1 MENTKIWKDTEKILE
16 EVFPELINK
25 IADLYPP
32 TAEFHNFYQGLME
45 YLHAISIVFVTE
57 RKRSSDDFLLQ
68 AKTYFPLAIQEKVT
82 EPLKKMASKLEKY
95 KSSLKPQDIEEYSI
109 AEKKEKREKES
120 SYIS

>member
-32 TAEFHNFYQGLME
+32 TTEFHDFYQGLME

-68 AKTYFPLAIQEKVT
+68 AKTYFPLATQEKVT

-109 AEKKEKREKES
+109 AEKKEKRKKES